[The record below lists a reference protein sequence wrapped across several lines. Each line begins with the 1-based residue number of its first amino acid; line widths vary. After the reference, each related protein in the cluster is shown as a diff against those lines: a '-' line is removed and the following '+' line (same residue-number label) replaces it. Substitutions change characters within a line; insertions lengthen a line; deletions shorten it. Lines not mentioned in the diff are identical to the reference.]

1 MKYKFL
7 VSAGFVIVLG
17 IIVVLSFRIAL
28 LQRLIAD
35 SNGELS
41 ARMAAFESSV
51 ITLDKQVSFLK
62 DQVPGLGEYM
72 SGLQLHMAKMWFAAE
87 ASNWDLANY
96 ELHETS
102 ETMDAVAG
110 LNVSRNNVDISV
122 EIKSVLGSQIMNL
135 QRAIDEQSLTAF
147 TASYN
152 KALSACNDCH
162 NSFGYRFIH
171 VTTPSA
177 PPVTNQV
184 WEKISPNK

>member
-1 MKYKFL
+1 MNTRPL
-7 VSAGFVIVLG
+7 CLSA
-17 IIVVLSFRIAL
+17 IAL
-28 LQRLIAD
+28 VATASISFTARPQD
-35 SNGELS
+35 SKLW
-41 ARMAAFESSV
+41 
-51 ITLDKQVSFLK
+51 Q
-62 DQVPGLGEYM
+62 PGLGEYM

-152 KALSACNDCH
+152 KALSACNECH